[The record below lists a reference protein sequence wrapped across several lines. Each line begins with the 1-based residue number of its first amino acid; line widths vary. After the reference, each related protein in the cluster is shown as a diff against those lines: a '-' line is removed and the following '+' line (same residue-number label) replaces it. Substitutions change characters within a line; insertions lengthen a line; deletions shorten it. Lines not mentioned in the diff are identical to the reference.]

1 MIDEATDIVAFVE
14 IEAHA
19 YRIPFSQQSCEVLNL
34 KRE

>member
-1 MIDEATDIVAFVE
+1 VAFVK

-19 YRIPFSQQSCEVLNL
+19 YRIPFSQQAAEVLNL